1 MKTGNKTGF
10 VHLILVF
17 RVEYNNLVKFSFGL
31 RQNKGILDENYSTS
45 QLIPD
50 IVISLIMHSFL
61 FWEGERR

>member
-10 VHLILVF
+10 IHLILVF

-61 FWEGERR
+61 F

>member
-1 MKTGNKTGF
+1 MKTENKTGF

-17 RVEYNNLVKFSFGL
+17 GVEYNNLVKFSFSL
-31 RQNKGILDENYSTS
+31 RQNKGILYENYSMS

-61 FWEGERR
+61 FWEGEWR

>member
-1 MKTGNKTGF
+1 MKKENKTGF

-17 RVEYNNLVKFSFGL
+17 WVEYNNLAKFSFSL
-31 RQNKGILDENYSTS
+31 RRNKGILDGNYSMS

-61 FWEGERR
+61 F